1 MEIPPTPKDFHRIKV
16 KSSDVNIKTSIP
28 KDTKQKMS
36 PAQDETL
43 SMHSVHLPQE
53 GSLNI
58 VVTAK
63 EDTARIIKMIKHQI
77 SWHIRRMVVEEMKKA
92 SVTLITKRFPNAI
105 LHGMGALAF
114 LRENISMHQIIK
126 TMIKR
131 YTSQV
136 NFYARMF

>member
-1 MEIPPTPKDFHRIKV
+1 MEIPPTPKDFHKMKV
-16 KSSDVNIKTSIP
+16 KSSDVNIKSSIP
-28 KDTKQKMS
+28 KDTKQKK
-36 PAQDETL
+36 P
-43 SMHSVHLPQE
+43 HE

-92 SVTLITKRFPNAI
+92 SVRLITKRFPNAI

-136 NFYARMF
+136 NFYARIF